1 MKVLFV
7 AGKFGDDDEGGRPS
21 GYAERLIEAVVSH
34 TGWNECIVYN
44 GGKFDTLKSI
54 DFKQFNVIFWC
65 PDISNDKPKLVRD
78 IKNQHPHCI
87 LITSKRNEK
96 QKYGV
101 MHLIAGALITKS
113 NLLMEFNWINDFQ
126 VGATILDPLGNCF
139 GEKITSIPELADR
152 LVKRI
157 EELRN
162 FTRVPSVSIGETSY
176 PLVPYPEPTSI
187 ESREIKSR
195 KQFFILAQQYAE
207 KFHQLI
213 QVQTDRFLGNLSFRC
228 AEGFPSFRTGEIIFV
243 SKRNIDKRNI
253 HDGGFVAVKAEV
265 EDLTSRYLDSYKTIS
280 EKILRPVQYYG
291 QDKPSV
297 DTPIQLAL
305 YRQYSRIKYMLHSH
319 TYVAD
324 APMTKSVVPC
334 GALEE
339 VAEIEKLVPSKDC
352 NWFFVN
358 LRGHG
363 SLCAAENSDMLANIP
378 YIARPVPEMQC

>member
-1 MKVLFV
+1 MKILFV

-21 GYAERLIEAVVSH
+21 GYAKHLIEAVMSH
-34 TGWNECIVYN
+34 TGWNECTVYN

-54 DFKQFNVIFWC
+54 DFKQFNIIFWC

-157 EELRN
+157 EELRK
-162 FTRVPSVSIGETSY
+162 FTRVPSVNIGETSY
-176 PLVPYPEPTSI
+176 PLVPYPDPTSLALWQNMI
-187 ESREIKSR
+187 ESREMRSR

-213 QVQTDRFLGNLSFRC
+213 QIQTDRFLGNLSFRC
-228 AEGFPSFRTGEIIFV
+228 AEGFPSFRTEEIIFV

-253 HDGGFVAVKAEV
+253 HDGGFVAVKAG
-265 EDLTSRYLDSYKTIS
+265 DG
-280 EKILRPVQYYG
+280 VQYYG

-305 YRQYSRIKYMLHSH
+305 YKQYPRIKYMLHSH

-324 APMTKSVVPC
+324 APMTKSIVPC

-339 VAEIEKLVPSKDC
+339 VTEIEKLVPSKDC

-363 SLCAAENSDMLANIP
+363 SLCAAENVNMLVNIP
-378 YIARPVPEMQC
+378 YIARPVPEINYWENI